1 MAIATGAHVK
11 AVVGQAPETEVATS
25 IRKLILISTL
35 VWSASTALAGASAA
49 PSHET
54 RSPSR
59 TAIEGLQLAQ
69 TGDVDIYYDERGRQI
84 IVDAETGE
92 VLAIRPARRVERQQ
106 QRRAERRRMREEQVY
121 EEQPDDL
128 SRLLGTVERLL
139 APPVRRYEELP
150 PQGYPEEAYPEED
163 YAFPDAPQQR
173 RLPPPIAEQDEPRVV
188 TREPDKKAS
197 PKQVERK
204 SLGEVAAAE
213 PEDGNPAKPDPSK
226 TGTVVVPGTA
236 TAEPDYSNA
245 TPEIIEEKVA
255 PSITFGG
262 REEVAALQVLLDR
275 GGASPGVIDGKF
287 GSNVDKA
294 IIAYRQI
301 TGKNLKSTDTA
312 LIKQLL
318 AETGGDPLVNYTITP
333 ADAAGPYVASV
344 PEDYGQKAKLDRLAF
359 TSVTEGLAERF
370 HMDETYLKALNPGA
384 NFNRPGTIIKVANVG
399 QLVTTKVQRIVA
411 DKANKQVRAFDAN
424 NKLVAVYPS
433 TIGSSD
439 TPSPSGVH
447 AVSRIAFDPEYTYN
461 PNLNFK
467 QGDND
472 KILTIPP
479 GPNNPVGTIWIAL
492 DKPTYGIHGT
502 PEPSKIGKT
511 ESHGCVR
518 LTNWDAAELA
528 KLVSPGVTVEFTE

>member
-1 MAIATGAHVK
+1 MATRF
-11 AVVGQAPETEVATS
+11 
-25 IRKLILISTL
+25 RKIFLLSTL
-35 VWSASTALAGASAA
+35 ALAAGTSFGIAA
-49 PSHET
+49 VP
-54 RSPSR
+54 P
-59 TAIEGLQLAQ
+59 EGDREPYLRDGGLAGVQLAQ
-69 TGDVDIYYDERGRQI
+69 GGEVDVYYDDRGRQI
-84 IVDAETGE
+84 IVDAYTGE
-92 VLAIRPARRVERQQ
+92 VLAIRPARRVERD
-106 QRRAERRRMREEQVY
+106 QRRADRRRMREQEIY
-121 EEQPDDL
+121 REEPDDL
-128 SRLLGTVERLL
+128 QRLLGTVERLL
-139 APPVRRYEELP
+139 APPPLRRYQELP
-150 PQGYPEEAYPEED
+150 AETYPREAYPEEAYPDDE

-173 RLPPPIAEQDEPRVV
+173 RLPPPVAEPRVV
-188 TREPDKKAS
+188 TREPAEKPARRD
-197 PKQVERK
+197 VERK
-204 SLGEVAAAE
+204 ALGDVATAE
-213 PEDGNPAKPDPSK
+213 PVPDPAK
-226 TGTVVVPGTA
+226 TGTVRSPGAVT
-236 TAEPDYSNA
+236 EPEYSKA
-245 TPEIIEEKVA
+245 TPDIIEEKVP

-275 GGASPGVIDGKF
+275 GGASPGVIDGRF

-294 IIAYRQI
+294 IIAFRQI

-312 LIKQLL
+312 LIKQWL
-318 AETGGDPLVNYTITP
+318 AESGGEPFMNYTITS

-359 TSVTEGLAERF
+359 TSVTEMLAERF
-370 HMDETYLKALNPGA
+370 HMDEAYLKALNPEA
-384 NFNRPGTIIKVANVG
+384 NFGRPGTVIRVANTG
-399 QLVTTKVQRIVA
+399 QAATRKVQRIVA
-411 DKANKQVRAFDAN
+411 DKANKQVRAYDAE

-433 TIGSSD
+433 TIGSAD

-447 AVSRIAFDPEYTYN
+447 AVSRVAFDPEYTYN
-461 PNLNFK
+461 PKLNFK

-528 KLVSPGVTVEFTE
+528 KLVSPGVQVEFTE